1 MVTLFPA
8 NQSIHGMPAYMS
20 YATNINFTTMQAFV
34 PFIYI
39 IPTSVIMIVILMKYR
54 TAKMMMNTASMDPN
68 IFVTIMFY
76 FFFNILFFI
85 GDYVHLN
92 LPSSGLVT
100 SWCAGTQPGWPHTLI
115 VTFAYFGDY
124 GTLSSPFL
132 ASLIR
137 LVMILSPHNHG
148 KYCRLLMRRFVFPF
162 IIIVPFSLSL
172 ISLPATGYCK
182 QLGPPFNFG
191 AIIVF
196 ESDFFAKI
204 NVIVHLSLSNFTF
217 IGHYSLSA
225 YMFFKIRKTTS
236 NTSNQTRKL
245 SRKAEL
251 SLTLTMASC
260 IIPYITNS
268 IVSYTFLFDR
278 NNWPR
283 VLFLRV
289 IGNDYET
296 LMMPWVLFFTHPL
309 FLRNKIARM
318 NTNQG
323 SSIWNSGSNT
333 PRRSSQKF

>member
-1 MVTLFPA
+1 
-8 NQSIHGMPAYMS
+8 MS
-20 YATNINFTTMQAFV
+20 RASS
-34 PFIYI
+34 I
-39 IPTSVIMIVILMKYR
+39 IP
-54 TAKMMMNTASMDPN
+54 
-68 IFVTIMFY
+68 Y
-76 FFFNILFFI
+76 FFQNILFFI

-148 KYCRLLMRRFVFPF
+148 KVSNSETWELFFIGSYFQYCRLLMRRFVFPF

-268 IVSYTFLFDR
+268 IVSVRESSKD
-278 NNWPR
+278 
-283 VLFLRV
+283 V
-289 IGNDYET
+289 
-296 LMMPWVLFFTHPL
+296 FF
-309 FLRNKIARM
+309 
-318 NTNQG
+318 
-323 SSIWNSGSNT
+323 
-333 PRRSSQKF
+333 